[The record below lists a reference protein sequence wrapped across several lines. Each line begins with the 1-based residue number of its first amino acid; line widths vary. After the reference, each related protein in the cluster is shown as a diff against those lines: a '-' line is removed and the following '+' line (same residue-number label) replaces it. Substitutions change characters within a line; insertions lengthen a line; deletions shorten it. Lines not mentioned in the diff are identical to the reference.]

1 MGTATTTNLVEAHY
15 ERSMIV
21 CMVSAI
27 ALVTGASAAAKI
39 TQALDFLI
47 DVAVAEIEAELE
59 VDEVA
64 GEV

>member
-1 MGTATTTNLVEAHY
+1 
-15 ERSMIV
+15 
-21 CMVSAI
+21 MVSAI

-47 DVAVAEIEAELE
+47 DVAVAEIEVELE

-64 GEV
+64 GEVRTPRVPLDEFKEVLDERRSW

>member
-1 MGTATTTNLVEAHY
+1 
-15 ERSMIV
+15 
-21 CMVSAI
+21 MVSAI

-47 DVAVAEIEAELE
+47 DVAVAEIEVELE